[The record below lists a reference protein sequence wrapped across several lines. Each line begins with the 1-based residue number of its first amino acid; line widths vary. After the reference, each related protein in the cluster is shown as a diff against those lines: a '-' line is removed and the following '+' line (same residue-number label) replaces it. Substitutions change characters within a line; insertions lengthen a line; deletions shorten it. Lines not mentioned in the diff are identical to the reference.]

1 MGPEVVLF
9 LISLLWCN
17 AISSPVPKED
27 ADSSIFLIDI
37 KLNENSTDFVID
49 VLDKKID
56 QSVVTSEDIISLF
69 KLNQLTYSEIQNTPI
84 NMYDILKSFD
94 RMLISLNIRFNNF
107 IEDAGKTISLTPGDV
122 VEALE
127 VFNVSSKLT
136 KYILNNNH
144 EEGFR
149 TLNEGVYNDKNFQT
163 FCDNIKSTKDS
174 VFENLRNVY
183 LNLFKN
189 IIDMQPIISTWNM
202 SFKQLSTLHPVT
214 IDDVNN
220 VPNTKKILDNLEDQI
235 KPFKSSNAIAIT
247 TDTMTINKNSYE
259 SWKNITSYID
269 INLSN
274 AEDSITN
281 FSFETVDNNYVAVI
295 VSKNISKPRPLG
307 QSFNETNNCTYT
319 YITPD
324 PFKVTSV
331 EVEDVSLTGSR
342 ITSEVPD
349 HTPLVIGGALICE
362 GKLFGIAREKVNT
375 TLIFDAVYDGAVID
389 NGDQD
394 DTGSASINCVSLFVV
409 LISMLLT
416 YMFN

>member
-17 AISSPVPKED
+17 TISSPVPKED

-84 NMYDILKSFD
+84 TMYDILKSFD

-136 KYILNNNH
+136 KHILNNNH

-189 IIDMQPIISTWNM
+189 IIDMQPIISTWKM

-214 IDDVNN
+214 IADVNN

-281 FSFETVDNNYVAVI
+281 FSFETVDKNYVAVI

-331 EVEDVSLTGSR
+331 EVEDASLSGSR
-342 ITSEVPD
+342 ITSDVPD
-349 HTPLVIGGALICE
+349 DTPLVIGGALICE